1 MSERKHKN
9 TNTHGCVGE
18 DKYDAV
24 FEELDFIAVN
34 CGEEEEDPFWCAQL
48 REDVT
53 NMHAHHHLIQCT
65 WLENEPKRKG
75 VYIPGNDDTVLAG
88 SIICRVQM
96 KDTSG
101 TAETGPQ
108 TVFSLS
114 QKQKDRALRKLVE
127 QTTALAKLPDD
138 EPQDMLL
145 MHDSD
150 NESHGVAEDEKDGLF
165 DARID
170 LDEDEDD
177 DKEWRSAT
185 NGRLKKRAR
194 KDTGNNDIL
203 LPPDA
208 ALSVAT
214 GLLVQNTAIV
224 DAATVLSTE
233 TDVSGTEGKL
243 VEVEGYDI

>member
-1 MSERKHKN
+1 
-9 TNTHGCVGE
+9 
-18 DKYDAV
+18 
-24 FEELDFIAVN
+24 
-34 CGEEEEDPFWCAQL
+34 
-48 REDVT
+48 
-53 NMHAHHHLIQCT
+53 
-65 WLENEPKRKG
+65 
-75 VYIPGNDDTVLAG
+75 
-88 SIICRVQM
+88 M

-185 NGRLKKRAR
+185 NRRSKKRTR
-194 KDTGNNDIL
+194 KDIL

-224 DAATVLSTE
+224 GAATVLSTE
-233 TDVSGTEGKL
+233 TDISGTEGKL
-243 VEVEGYDI
+243 VEVEGCDI